1 MKLFLVPGRQVP
13 FLVSANGKIAHA
25 STIDSWAHFRCI
37 GHPNKPGDF
46 YMLTLDARVIVITIT
61 KLLKL
66 IGIPIQ
72 NRPIFDLGIVTIQK
86 HQMVGKNVLE
96 NLLKVDI

>member
-1 MKLFLVPGRQVP
+1 MKLFLVPDRQ
-13 FLVSANGKIAHA
+13 
-25 STIDSWAHFRCI
+25 
-37 GHPNKPGDF
+37 GHPNRPGDF

>member
-1 MKLFLVPGRQVP
+1 
-13 FLVSANGKIAHA
+13 
-25 STIDSWAHFRCI
+25 
-37 GHPNKPGDF
+37 
-46 YMLTLDARVIVITIT
+46 MLTLDARVIVITIT